1 MQVTVYSTPTCPF
14 CKKLKTFLN
23 EQRIKFVDIDVAA
36 DDVKAK
42 EMIAKTNQMGVP
54 VIEIDGNC
62 IVGFQEE
69 KIRKALNL
77 S

>member
-36 DDVKAK
+36 DDVKA
-42 EMIAKTNQMGVP
+42 NQMGVP

>member
-1 MQVTVYSTPTCPF
+1 MKVTVYSTPTCPF
-14 CKKLKTFLN
+14 CKKLKAFLT
-23 EQRIKFVDIDVAA
+23 EQQITFVDIDVAA
-36 DDVKAK
+36 DDAKAK

-69 KIRKALNL
+69 NIRKALNL